1 MDKKK
6 QMPFNL
12 NNFLLATAIALDYKI
27 NNEQNISLNHHKRV
41 CYIALNLGIK
51 FNLESNIMADLCSYS
66 LAYSL
71 GKSNLKKLPFT
82 TGKEILNNDLIN
94 QIIDFSVSLDKNF
107 LQDLNIN
114 KNEVISNVERNE
126 DKYSKELVEKFLDI
140 SFQISF
146 WEDLKYE
153 NEILMFIYANLHD
166 FTIVLDFE
174 EILKITTIFHKL
186 ENQNSLFLE
195 RAEKITDEFEFEHK
209 DKQIFLIASS
219 LQNIGKLFISSSILN
234 KKEVISQEEYE
245 VIKTYP
251 YHTKR
256 VISSIMGFADV
267 LSLAIKVQE
276 RVNGSGYLY
285 GLDGKSLSFKDRL
298 LGCLLIYNA
307 LREERSYRESYPHD
321 KAINIMKEEA
331 KREKVDISL
340 VEHFDR
346 IFA

>member
-12 NNFLLATAIALDYKI
+12 NNFLLATSIAMDSKI

-51 FNLESNIMADLCSYS
+51 FNLEPNIMADLCSYS

-71 GKSNLKKLPFT
+71 GKSNLEKLPFT

-94 QIIDFSVSLDKNF
+94 QIVDFSVFLDKKF
-107 LQDLNIN
+107 LQDSNIN
-114 KNEVISNVERNE
+114 KNEVIEYIEKNE
-126 DKYSKELVEKFLDI
+126 DKYSKELVEKFLEI
-140 SFQISF
+140 SVQISF

-186 ENQNSLFLE
+186 ENHNSLFLE

-219 LQNIGKLFISSSILN
+219 LQNIGKLFIPSSILN
-234 KKEVISQEEYE
+234 KIEVITQEEYE

-256 VISSIMGFADV
+256 VLSSIMGFTDV
-267 LSLAIKVQE
+267 SSLAIKVQE
-276 RVNGSGYLY
+276 RVDGSGYIL
-285 GLDGKSLSFKDRL
+285 GLDGKNLSFKDRL
-298 LGCLLIYNA
+298 LGCLVIYNA
-307 LREERSYRESYPHD
+307 LREERSYREAYSHD

-331 KREKVDISL
+331 NRGRVDISL

>member
-12 NNFLLATAIALDYKI
+12 NNFLLATAIALDSKI

-51 FNLESNIMADLCSYS
+51 FNLEPNMMADLCSYS

-71 GKSNLKKLPFT
+71 KKGDLEKLPFT
-82 TGKEILNNDLIN
+82 MGKEILNNDLVNEIIN
-94 QIIDFSVSLDKNF
+94 FSVFLDKKF
-107 LQDLNIN
+107 LQDMKIN
-114 KNEVISNVERNE
+114 KNEVIKYVEKNE
-126 DKYSKELVEKFLDI
+126 EKYSNELVKNFLDI
-140 SFQISF
+140 SAQISF

-186 ENQNSLFLE
+186 ENPNSLFIE
-195 RAEKITDEFEFEHK
+195 KAEKITDEFEFEHK

-219 LQNIGKLFISSSILN
+219 LQNIGKLFIPSSILN

-256 VISSIMGFADV
+256 VISSIMGFADIS
-267 LSLAIKVQE
+267 SLAIKVQE
-276 RVNGSGYLY
+276 RVDGSGYLF

-298 LGCLLIYNA
+298 LGCLVVYNA
-307 LREERSYRESYPHD
+307 LREERSYREAYSHD

-331 KREKVDISL
+331 KRGKVDISL

>member
-12 NNFLLATAIALDYKI
+12 NNFLLAISIVLDSKI

-51 FNLESNIMADLCSYS
+51 FNLEPNIMADLCSYS

-71 GKSNLKKLPFT
+71 GKSNLEKLPFS

-94 QIIDFSVSLDKNF
+94 QIVDFSVFLDKKF

-114 KNEVISNVERNE
+114 KNEVIEYIEKNE
-126 DKYSKELVEKFLDI
+126 EKYSKEIVEKFLEI
-140 SFQISF
+140 SVQISF

-174 EILKITTIFHKL
+174 EILNITTIFHKL

-219 LQNIGKLFISSSILN
+219 LQNIGKLFIPSFILN
-234 KKEVISQEEYE
+234 KKEVITQEEYE

-267 LSLAIKVQE
+267 LSLAIKIQE
-276 RVNGSGYLY
+276 RVDGSGYFY

-298 LGCLLIYNA
+298 LGCLVIYNA

-340 VEHFDR
+340 VEHFHR

>member
-12 NNFLLATAIALDYKI
+12 NNFLLAIAIALDSKI

-51 FNLESNIMADLCSYS
+51 FNLEPNIMADLCSYS
-66 LAYSL
+66 LVYSL
-71 GKSNLKKLPFT
+71 KKSDLEKLPFT
-82 TGKEILNNDLIN
+82 MGKEILNNDLVNEIIN
-94 QIIDFSVSLDKNF
+94 FSVFLDKKF
-107 LQDLNIN
+107 VQDMKIN
-114 KNEVISNVERNE
+114 KNEVIKYVEKNE
-126 DKYSKELVEKFLDI
+126 NKYSKELVKNFLDI
-140 SFQISF
+140 SAQISF

-153 NEILMFIYANLHD
+153 NEILMFIYGNLHD

-186 ENQNSLFLE
+186 ENPNSLFIE
-195 RAEKITDEFEFEHK
+195 KAEKITDEFEFEHK

-219 LQNIGKLFISSSILN
+219 LQNIGKLFIPSSILN

-256 VISSIMGFADV
+256 VISSIMGFADIS
-267 LSLAIKVQE
+267 SLAIKVQE
-276 RVNGSGYLY
+276 RVDGSGYLF

-298 LGCLLIYNA
+298 LGCLVVYNA
-307 LREERSYRESYPHD
+307 LREERSYREAYSHD

-331 KREKVDISL
+331 KRGKVDISL

>member
-12 NNFLLATAIALDYKI
+12 NNFLLATAIALDSKI
-27 NNEQNISLNHHKRV
+27 NNEHNISLNHHKRV

-51 FNLESNIMADLCSYS
+51 FNLEPNMMADLCSYS

-71 GKSNLKKLPFT
+71 KKSDLEKLPFT
-82 TGKEILNNDLIN
+82 MGKEILNNDLVNEIIN
-94 QIIDFSVSLDKNF
+94 FSVFLDKKF
-107 LQDLNIN
+107 LQDMKIN
-114 KNEVISNVERNE
+114 KNEVIKYVEKNE
-126 DKYSKELVEKFLDI
+126 EKYSNELVKNFLDI
-140 SFQISF
+140 SAQISF

-186 ENQNSLFLE
+186 ENPNSLFLE
-195 RAEKITDEFEFEHK
+195 KAEKITDEFEFEHK

-219 LQNIGKLFISSSILN
+219 LQNIGKLFIPSSILN

-256 VISSIMGFADV
+256 VLNSIMGFADIS
-267 LSLAIKVQE
+267 SLAIKVQE
-276 RVNGSGYLY
+276 RVDGSGYLF

-298 LGCLLIYNA
+298 LGCLVVYNA
-307 LREERSYRESYPHD
+307 LREERSYREAYSHD

-331 KREKVDISL
+331 KRGKVDISL